1 MRELSTMDKE
11 NVDFDKVLE
20 GKYNELLSH
29 CSGFSDEDLKTVKDS
44 YALAYKAH
52 LPQKRKSGEPFI
64 IHPLEVAII
73 VAKEVGLGPK
83 GIAAAILHDVVEDTD
98 YTSEDIEK
106 QFGRQ
111 VGIIVSG
118 LTKITG
124 AFKNTNSIQAE
135 NFRKI
140 VGSLVED
147 MRVMLIKLADRL
159 HNMRTLDSMPQ
170 HKQMKIA
177 GETIYFYAPMAQRIG
192 LFHIKTELENLS
204 LKYRY
209 PKVYEELSEKINSM
223 DKSRQFYVDNFIS
236 PVEGRL
242 KEEGFNFRTKR
253 SPKSIYSIW
262 HQMQELKASFD
273 EVYHVLNVDII
284 FVPNKKI
291 PEKNQCWSIYSVLT
305 DIYIPKTDRIRD
317 FVTTP
322 KANGYEGLHATFM
335 GPNGRWV
342 DVRIRSE
349 RMNEIAERGYA
360 AYLNYKNDTVGGVD
374 FEKWIQSAKDVL
386 FSQSDNAVEF
396 VDDFLLNLYSGEIMV
411 FTPKGQ
417 LKNMPH
423 DSTAL
428 DFAYE
433 IHTEIGNHAMAA
445 KVNHKLLGLS
455 QVLKGGDQVELLTSD
470 KETVSYEWLDFVK
483 TAKAKTNIKKAL
495 KSKVQDQVN
504 LGRALLDEK
513 LAELSIQPTSKVFRK
528 ILAFYKCSTK
538 AELYSNIGGGIINI
552 ENIDE
557 VFKKK
562 KLNDW
567 IKYWGVQL
575 TGANE
580 DKENVFDANS
590 VAPVSPI
597 TLTGKDDKEL
607 SYTVATCCK
616 PIPGDQIIGFRSKSS
631 NVVVHQ
637 ANCPN
642 AVRAM
647 SNMGNS
653 IVPVKWRTETHFS
666 YLARIKVDS
675 LDSEKICRDLVNAVS
690 NDINVKIKSFE
701 FDSSDGVAETVLNI
715 YVQNTQSLNNL
726 MKDLEKVKGVD
737 SVKQLIIQDD

>member
-1 MRELSTMDKE
+1 MDENKIDYDKIVELKFE
-11 NVDFDKVLE
+11 
-20 GKYNELLSH
+20 ELLSY
-29 CSGFSDEDLKTVKDS
+29 CNNLGEDGIKLVKDAF
-44 YALAYKAH
+44 ALAKEAH
-52 LPQKRKSGEPFI
+52 APQKRKSGEPYI
-64 IHPLEVAII
+64 MHPLEVAII
-73 VAKEVGLGPK
+73 VAREVGLGAK
-83 GIAAAILHDVVEDTD
+83 GVSAAILHDVVEDTN
-98 YTSEDIEK
+98 YSVADIK
-106 QFGRQ
+106 RMFGSQ
-111 VGIIVSG
+111 VANIVSG

-124 AFKNTNSIQAE
+124 AFEQNTSLQAE

-140 VGSLVED
+140 VVTLVDD

-209 PKVYEELSEKINSM
+209 PNIYEELSEKIASM
-223 DKSRQFYVDNFIS
+223 DKSRQFYVDNFAV
-236 PVEGRL
+236 PVIQKL
-242 KEEGFNFRTKR
+242 KEEGLFFRVKR
-253 SPKSIYSIW
+253 SPKSIYAVW
-262 HQMQELKASFD
+262 HQMQEMKASFD
-273 EVYHVLNVDII
+273 EVYHVLNVDVI
-284 FVPNKKI
+284 FEPKENV

-360 AYLNYKNDTVGGVD
+360 AYLNYKDEKAGSNEFD
-374 FEKWIQSAKDVL
+374 KWIQSAKEVL
-386 FSQSDNAVEF
+386 FSQSEDAVEF

-423 DSTAL
+423 DSTAI
-428 DFAYE
+428 DFAFE

-445 KVNHKLLGLS
+445 KVNHKLVGLS
-455 QVLKGGDQVELLTSD
+455 QVLKGGDQVEILTSE
-470 KETVSYEWLDFVK
+470 KQTVSYEWLDYAK

-495 KSKVQDQVN
+495 KAMVQDQVIV
-504 LGRALLDEK
+504 GRKMLDEK
-513 LAELSIQPTSKVFRK
+513 LAELSIQANSKTFRR
-528 ILAFYKCSTK
+528 ILAHYNCSTK
-538 AELYSNIGGGIINI
+538 AELYSNIGGGIISIDNI
-552 ENIDE
+552 ED

-562 KLNDW
+562 KLNEW
-567 IKYWGVQL
+567 IKYWGVQF
-575 TGANE
+575 GNNE
-580 DKENVFDANS
+580 DSGSVFKSSS
-590 VAPVSPI
+590 VGPVSPVA
-597 TLTGKDDKEL
+597 LSDKEDARV

-616 PIPGDQIIGFRSKSS
+616 PIPGDQIIGFKAKND
-631 NVVVHQ
+631 NVVVHK
-637 ANCPN
+637 ANCPT

-647 SNMGNS
+647 SNIGNT

-666 YLARIKVDS
+666 YLARLKIESVDS
-675 LDSEKICRDLVNAVS
+675 EVICEDVVRVIS
-690 NDINVKIKSFE
+690 NDINVKIKTFK
-701 FDSSDGVAETVLNI
+701 FDSSDGIAESEADVYI
-715 YVQNTQSLNNL
+715 QDAASLAKL
-726 MKDLEKVKGVD
+726 MKELEKVKGVD
-737 SVKQLIIQDD
+737 SVRQLVIQDE